1 MFRAVDAHQRI
12 CAESGAELCI
22 QFCHMVNAI
31 GQVSDGEIK
40 CTGQRGGQRHSWGAA
55 AVDGGALAAMDE
67 RLQRQIPPFDQQADA
82 VQSVEFVGRQAHGVH
97 ALKRNGDLA
106 HSLGRIHVQ
115 VTVRVCFQDG
125 GDLLYRLYHAQFTV
139 HQRYGNADGIR
150 AKQILQ
156 VLKIYST
163 VLLHVQQVDLIP
175 LLL

>member
-1 MFRAVDAHQRI
+1 
-12 CAESGAELCI
+12 
-22 QFCHMVNAI
+22 
-31 GQVSDGEIK
+31 
-40 CTGQRGGQRHSWGAA
+40 
-55 AVDGGALAAMDE
+55 MDE
-67 RLQRQIPPFDQQADA
+67 RLQRQIPPLDQQADA

-106 HSLGRIHVQ
+106 HSLGRIHMQ

-125 GDLLYRLYHAQFTV
+125 GDLLYRLHHTQLTV

-156 VLKIYST
+156 VLKIHGA
-163 VLLHVQQVDLIP
+163 VLFHIQQVDLIP

>member
-12 CAESGAELCI
+12 CAEGGAELCI
-22 QFCHMVNAI
+22 QFCHMANAS

-40 CTGQRGGQRHSWGAA
+40 RTGQRGGQRHSGGAA
-55 AVDGGALAAMDE
+55 AIDGGTLAAMDE
-67 RLQRQIPPFDQQADA
+67 RLQRQIPPLDQQADA
-82 VQSVEFVGRQAHGVH
+82 VQPIEFVGRQAHGVH

-106 HSLGRIHVQ
+106 HSLGRIHMQ

-125 GDLLYRLYHAQFTV
+125 GDLLYRLHHTQLTV

-150 AKQILQ
+150 AKQIRQ

-163 VLLHVQQVDLIP
+163 VQLHVQQVDLIP